1 MEVGVALP
9 QMARDYGPATTVD
22 WARGID
28 AGPFSSVSAGERVTF
43 SNPEMVAS
51 LAAAAAV
58 TTRVRVMTNV
68 WVLPAHP
75 MAMVAQQ
82 VGTLDQLA
90 GGRLVLGV
98 GIGGRDSDYQALGSP
113 TERRHQR
120 LDEQVRELTRLLDG
134 EPPYPGADP
143 VGPALAPGRRPEI
156 LAAALGPKALARAA
170 EWADGVTG
178 FSVTGTLRELLDVS
192 ARADAAWAAAGRGT
206 PRKVTG
212 CFYVLGVDEP
222 VTVLRDFT
230 ERYLGFLGPE
240 LAGALAGQVTAHSRD
255 DVRRILDDAEDA
267 GYDELIL
274 VPATVDLR
282 CLDAAA
288 DLVAQRGSCP
298 AA

>member
-1 MEVGVALP
+1 MALEIGVALP
-9 QMARDYGPATTVD
+9 QMARHYGPRTTVD

-28 AGPFSSVSAGERVTF
+28 DGPFSSVSAGERVTF
-43 SNPEMVAS
+43 SNPEMVAT

-58 TTRVRVMTNV
+58 TSRVRIMTNV

-90 GGRLVLGV
+90 DGRLVLGV
-98 GIGGRDSDYQALGSP
+98 GIGGRDGDYEALGSP
-113 TERRHQR
+113 TRRRHQR

-134 EPPYPGADP
+134 GSPYPGGDP
-143 VGPALAPGRRPEI
+143 IGPALGPGRRPKI

-170 EWADGVTG
+170 RWADGVTG
-178 FSVTGTLRELLDVS
+178 FSVTGAGQELVDVS
-192 ARADAAWAAAGRGT
+192 ERAEAAWSAAGRGT

-212 CFYVLGVDEP
+212 CFYGLGVAEP
-222 VTVLRDFT
+222 EEVLRDFA

-240 LAGALAGQVTAHSRD
+240 LARALAGLVTAHSPD
-255 DVRRILDDAEDA
+255 GVRRVLDDAEAA
-267 GYDELIL
+267 GYDELVL

-288 DLVAQRGSCP
+288 ELVSAR
-298 AA
+298 